1 MSGDFIKLCT
11 RLGIRQSVGRVGSSY
26 DNAAAE
32 SFWATLKRELVSR
45 FRFETRADARRA
57 ITAWIHHYNTVR
69 LHSSIGNVPPIEWE
83 LRFACRQLQA
93 A

>member
-1 MSGDFIKLCT
+1 MPELLFQRPHDQFLT
-11 RLGIRQSVGRVGSSY
+11 YRGI
-26 DNAAAE
+26 NAAAE

-45 FRFETRADARRA
+45 IRFETRSDARRA